1 MATLLAGC
9 SSTTLPPAATAVA
22 SHWARQSIL
31 PSGLTVFVEDDST
44 LPVAGVVWTVR
55 CGAARDP
62 VGREGLAHAVEHLLF
77 RAPATAGL
85 TRYDSLLRLGAAD
98 LNGETSFDQTRY
110 HAFVPQVAASELL
123 AIWAAAMADPL
134 AGVDEATFALEMG
147 VVREEL
153 SYHDLPCEQERARE
167 ALARAVFPARHPYAR
182 PIGGTPA
189 SLAGIRLADARA
201 FAAACYQPRNMT
213 LVLAGPIL
221 PSAFDS
227 VLATLTASLRGDQ
240 AHPVAPSVPPAPGT
254 GAYPSPLPVV
264 TEVSAPVTVPEVWVG
279 WALPPGVGVEAN
291 ARHVLTRLLGGLL
304 NVGLEDE
311 GDADSP
317 RLEAAHIAL
326 GVSGGQLGGVLTCR
340 ARLPAGGDPEREAD
354 AIIEHVSSLWLRLN
368 EEQSWFER
376 VRINATAEA
385 ALDTSDVVVRALEEA
400 RLLETDPRA
409 RPGDILQRTSAVSY
423 AEALGWAR
431 NFLRKD
437 QARVVVVRPSEGVA
451 APPAAARVRSV
462 LHGPP
467 SSTAMALVPPGK
479 RVTDVARPMGAS
491 QAVTKGLPNGLTV
504 TVMRRPGA
512 ALTSLLLG
520 FRAAP
525 DPRDAPAVRAA
536 IPSAWQL
543 RYFHRASEAG
553 IEHRMHVNADSI
565 SERIEV
571 IAGREAEAIAYLGR
585 AVGAVAIEWPSDRF
599 QRWATMQHTEEDRP
613 VPRARRAFT
622 SALWRGHLY
631 GAQPLVADLE
641 AVESRDLE
649 RWLDRVRQP
658 GNGTLIVVGD
668 VDPDD
673 TFRRVEDALGSWK
686 KAAAPANAPPA
697 PPNVPAGGA
706 LRVLAQSV
714 SGRGAATLELGCL
727 LPSARDEKQRTINR
741 LLARLVN
748 ERLRD
753 SLRQQ
758 AGASYAPHASAHIY
772 DGGAATLAGSADVD
786 PAELPLALETA
797 RALFDRGAAVPF
809 DGAALDRVRWTE
821 AREGNLRDR
830 TTRDVAR
837 ALFVRWELGW
847 PLATLDEAPAR
858 LEAATLGDVE
868 AALQTCRASA
878 VVSVVG
884 DPQSLIAAGIRN

>member
-1 MATLLAGC
+1 
-9 SSTTLPPAATAVA
+9 
-22 SHWARQSIL
+22 
-31 PSGLTVFVEDDST
+31 
-44 LPVAGVVWTVR
+44 
-55 CGAARDP
+55 
-62 VGREGLAHAVEHLLF
+62 
-77 RAPATAGL
+77 
-85 TRYDSLLRLGAAD
+85 
-98 LNGETSFDQTRY
+98 
-110 HAFVPQVAASELL
+110 
-123 AIWAAAMADPL
+123 
-134 AGVDEATFALEMG
+134 
-147 VVREEL
+147 
-153 SYHDLPCEQERARE
+153 
-167 ALARAVFPARHPYAR
+167 
-182 PIGGTPA
+182 
-189 SLAGIRLADARA
+189 
-201 FAAACYQPRNMT
+201 MT

-227 VLATLTASLRGDQ
+227 VLETLPASLRGDP
-240 AHPVAPSVPPAPGT
+240 AHPLAPSISPAPGRGT
-254 GAYPSPLPVV
+254 YPSPLPVV
-264 TEVSAPVTVPEVWVG
+264 TDVSAPVAAPEVWVG

-304 NVGLEDE
+304 HVGLEDE

-317 RLEAAHIAL
+317 RLEAAQLAL
-326 GVSGGQLGGVLTCR
+326 GVNGGQLGSVLFCR
-340 ARLPAGGDPEREAD
+340 ARLPAGADPEREAD

-368 EEQSWFER
+368 EERSWFER
-376 VRINATAEA
+376 VRINAMADA

-400 RLLETDPRA
+400 RLLETNPRA
-409 RPGDILQRTSAVSY
+409 RPGDILERTSAVSY

-431 NFLRKD
+431 NFLGKD
-437 QARVVVVRPSEGVA
+437 QARVVVVRPSGRAA
-451 APPAAARVRSV
+451 APAASRARSV

-467 SSTAMALVPPGK
+467 SPTAMAMVAPGK

-491 QAVTKGLPNGLTV
+491 QAITRSLPNGLTV

-553 IEHRMHVNADSI
+553 IEHRMHINADSI

-613 VPRARRAFT
+613 APRARRAFT

-641 AVESRDLE
+641 AVESRELE

-673 TFRRVEDALGSWK
+673 TFRRVQDALGGWK
-686 KAAAPANAPPA
+686 KAAAPTNTPPA
-697 PPNVPAGGA
+697 PPNVPAGAA
-706 LRVLAQSV
+706 LRILAQSV
-714 SGRGAATLELGCL
+714 SGREAATLELGCL

-748 ERLRD
+748 DRLRD

-758 AGASYAPHASAHIY
+758 AGASYAPHASARIY

-786 PAELPLALETA
+786 PAELPLALSTA
-797 RALFDRGAAVPF
+797 RALFDREAAVPF
-809 DGAALDRVRWTE
+809 DGAALDRVRWAE
-821 AREGNLRDR
+821 AREGNLRER
-830 TTRDVAR
+830 TTRDLAR
-837 ALFVRWELGW
+837 TLFVRWALGW

-858 LEAATLGDVE
+858 LEAATLGDIE

-878 VVSVVG
+878 VVSIVG
-884 DPQSLIAAGIRN
+884 DAQSLTAAGIRN